1 MWPVC
6 PTHAAGVTADNAL
19 LPVPA
24 RTVDIGKKTGH
35 RLYGWD
41 SEYGS
46 HSVDVPAFQA
56 SQLLVSNEEY
66 LEFVK
71 AGGYDQPEFWT
82 DEGWRWR
89 NYRKAKCPVFW
100 VAQPDHPTEPYRFRN
115 MTNEQAMPWNWPA
128 EVNQL
133 EAKAFCNW
141 RSARTGIS
149 IRLPTE
155 EEWASL
161 RLHTLPEDVD
171 IDTWAVAP
179 GNINL
184 EHWCSSVPVDTFKFE
199 HGFYDVIG
207 NVWQWTET
215 PVDEFSGF
223 RVHPVYDDFS
233 VPTFDTRHNMI
244 KGGSWIS
251 TGNSATFHGRYAF
264 RRHFFQH
271 AGFRFVQ
278 SDAPLSFRPEIY
290 ERDEKV
296 VVSLEAH
303 YGPEYFGV
311 PNFSQALANH
321 VIQVASELGV
331 PRKRVL
337 DMGCA
342 SGRAT
347 FELAR
352 QFEYA
357 LGLDFSTRF
366 FRLAVELQKEGCIRY
381 ALRKEA
387 SGDMTTAAGVGA
399 FGT

>member
-1 MWPVC
+1 MLGIEHERIHLETSSVLIRQLPIRFVRDHPMWPVC

-41 SEYGS
+41 NEYGS

-71 AGGYDQPEFWT
+71 AGGYDQSEFWT

-171 IDTWAVAP
+171 IDTWAVV
-179 GNINL
+179 
-184 EHWCSSVPVDTFKFE
+184 C
-199 HGFYDVIG
+199 
-207 NVWQWTET
+207 
-215 PVDEFSGF
+215 
-223 RVHPVYDDFS
+223 R
-233 VPTFDTRHNMI
+233 
-244 KGGSWIS
+244 
-251 TGNSATFHGRYAF
+251 
-264 RRHFFQH
+264 
-271 AGFRFVQ
+271 
-278 SDAPLSFRPEIY
+278 
-290 ERDEKV
+290 
-296 VVSLEAH
+296 
-303 YGPEYFGV
+303 
-311 PNFSQALANH
+311 
-321 VIQVASELGV
+321 
-331 PRKRVL
+331 
-337 DMGCA
+337 
-342 SGRAT
+342 
-347 FELAR
+347 
-352 QFEYA
+352 A
-357 LGLDFSTRF
+357 LGDVCLACVWELCNCVVLMWSAAHLDCT
-366 FRLAVELQKEGCIRY
+366 G
-381 ALRKEA
+381 
-387 SGDMTTAAGVGA
+387 AG
-399 FGT
+399 